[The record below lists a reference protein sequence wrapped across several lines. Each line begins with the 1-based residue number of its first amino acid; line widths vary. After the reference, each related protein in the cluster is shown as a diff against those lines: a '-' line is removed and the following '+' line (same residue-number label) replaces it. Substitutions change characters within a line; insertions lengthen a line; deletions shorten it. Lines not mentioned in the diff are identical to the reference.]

1 MKLKL
6 RFWSKFESWE
16 SLELGELKF
25 ILRKKPKLRKV
36 RVWLSPKKK
45 LEKLKLENFSPH
57 STLRVRVGFFHF
69 RTVKVDLKL
78 AKSSQLW
85 PTLKVGPTFFCLCPW
100 QISGN
105 LYILEFDH
113 LTKKD
118 LVLKDYLQ
126 AKSCDIVLV
135 GYDFSHLTIQISCTY
150 QTMAY
155 HWAAYFWNN
164 NIFRNM
170 QYWIKATISPAHK
183 T

>member
-45 LEKLKLENFSPH
+45 KEKLKLEKFSPH

-85 PTLKVGPTFFCLCPW
+85 PTLKVGPTFSCLW
-100 QISGN
+100 
-105 LYILEFDH
+105 
-113 LTKKD
+113 TKRTHSVK
-118 LVLKDYLQ
+118 L
-126 AKSCDIVLV
+126 
-135 GYDFSHLTIQISCTY
+135 
-150 QTMAY
+150 
-155 HWAAYFWNN
+155 
-164 NIFRNM
+164 
-170 QYWIKATISPAHK
+170 
-183 T
+183 